1 MVSFMS
7 NIYKLCTIII
17 FFFFKIS
24 IFYNYIVDVERTKE
38 VENINDQ
45 NHRDGYREEGL
56 LLNFT
61 IFISI
66 DMYMIINFI
75 ICLHVLYS
83 KHYDYFSYF
92 TT

>member
-1 MVSFMS
+1 MMVSFMS

-24 IFYNYIVDVERTKE
+24 IFYNYIVDVERIEE

-45 NHRDGYREEGL
+45 YHGDGYIEQGL
-56 LLNFT
+56 LLNVI

-66 DMYMIINFI
+66 YMFIVINFL
-75 ICLHVLYS
+75 ICLHATYS
-83 KHYDYFSYF
+83 KHY
-92 TT
+92 